1 MTTINNPDISDNRLN
16 FSTFINELTQERTNS
31 EGTII
36 IPILDTTNDNTLIDS
51 FNITSFKNDF
61 NILLDKFKNDKY
73 HIDDIFRRLYF
84 NDKLSKTMKKLIYY
98 AIKHDAHL
106 NNHSNDE
113 INERTN
119 FYSWFENNYYENDNV
134 KKIDITTIYNVS
146 NDNVNNS
153 LLLNLINNGYFTLY
167 NKIVEVENLEV
178 EGEKKVLKELSILVT
193 KYFFLTEILL
203 KILLDTD
210 YNNND
215 NGNGNDNDT
224 IINNFSDWS
233 GEKGLGEIH
242 NYSSEVT
249 NINSCNSENRP
260 SYTIR
265 YKMKILIIKKIYNIL
280 KEVTDKLE
288 DMQGQTLEY
297 QIDVN
302 SEINKMNKKID
313 NLNNN
318 KKSFIHYNR
327 TIKNKKD
334 YIKNNNMKNKRN
346 FIITLVLAIILI
358 VVNLY
363 IFIVSK
369 NNTSIIFQINIS
381 IIVVIIL
388 MKFYYLL
395 K

>member
-1 MTTINNPDISDNRLN
+1 MPDINNPDISDNRLN
-16 FSTFINELTQERTNS
+16 FVAFINEFTQEKTNS

-36 IPILDTTNDNTLIDS
+36 IPILDTTNDDTLIDS

-61 NILLDKFKNDKY
+61 NTLLDKFKNDKY
-73 HIDDIFRRLYF
+73 HIDDLFRRLYF
-84 NDKLSKTMKKLIYY
+84 STKLSKTMKKLIYY
-98 AIKHDAHL
+98 SIYHDTYL
-106 NNHSNDE
+106 NTHST
-113 INERTN
+113 NEKNKRIN
-119 FYSWFENNYYENDNV
+119 FYKWFGKNYYENDNV
-134 KKIDITTIYNVS
+134 KKIDMTTIYNVS

-153 LLLNLINNGYFTLY
+153 LLLNLINSGYFTLY

-215 NGNGNDNDT
+215 NGNDT
-224 IINNFSDWS
+224 IINNFSNWS
-233 GEKGLGEIH
+233 GEKGLGEFH
-242 NYSSEVT
+242 NYNSGVT

-265 YKMKILIIKKIYNIL
+265 YKMKTIIIKKIYNIL
-280 KEVTDKLE
+280 KEVTNKLE
-288 DMQGQTLEY
+288 NIQEKTLDY

-302 SEINKMNKKID
+302 YEINKMNKKID
-313 NLNNN
+313 NLNND
-318 KKSFIHYNR
+318 KKGFIHYDR
-327 TIKNKKD
+327 TIKNKKE
-334 YIKNNNMKNKRN
+334 YIKKKNMKNKRN
-346 FIITLVLAIILI
+346 FIIILVLAIILI
-358 VVNLY
+358 FLNLY

-369 NNTSIIFQINIS
+369 KNTSIIFQINVS

-388 MKFYYLL
+388 LKFYYLL

>member
-16 FSTFINELTQERTNS
+16 FYTFINELTQERTNS

-36 IPILDTTNDNTLIDS
+36 IPILDTTNDDTLIDS

-61 NILLDKFKNDKY
+61 NTLLDKFKNNKY

-113 INERTN
+113 INERIN

-134 KKIDITTIYNVS
+134 KKIDMTTIYNVS
-146 NDNVNNS
+146 IDTVNNS

-215 NGNGNDNDT
+215 NGNDT
-224 IINNFSDWS
+224 IINNFSNWS

-265 YKMKILIIKKIYNIL
+265 YKMKIVIIKKIYNIL
-280 KEVTDKLE
+280 KEVNDKLE

-313 NLNNN
+313 NLNND

-369 NNTSIIFQINIS
+369 KNTSIIFQINIS

>member
-215 NGNGNDNDT
+215 NGNDNDT
-224 IINNFSDWS
+224 IINNFSNWS